1 LEGKTSSPLFVKK
14 EVILGLDIGLGSIKA
29 VQLKKH
35 GSKIILQGFAL
46 GQVPPSSIKEGVIS
60 DPKGLGE
67 SIRAI
72 LNEKKHGRVDAK
84 VVNIALPESKI
95 FTRLVTLP
103 RLSKKDLIQ
112 AIRYE
117 VDQSIPLSYN
127 DLFLDWRAIGEYH
140 DGKQELVDYLLAAA
154 PRVMVQSYLELL
166 KVLQFTPN
174 AFEVELESITRAMI
188 FSHSSHHHAGP
199 ILVVDIGTET
209 TDVTVFANQAL
220 RLTGSAP
227 VGGQQFTES
236 IAAVMEINKDKAE
249 ETKVKYGLGDTGLQL
264 RIKKS
269 IEPALETIVSEIK
282 RIIRFYE
289 DRDTRNTQIETIIL
303 SGGSSAL
310 IGLQDYLTTSV
321 GLPVEIANPWSGIDT
336 DALQPISR
344 ISSPIYTTAIG
355 LALGGFDVEY

>member
-1 LEGKTSSPLFVKK
+1 MGSPLFAKK
-14 EVILGLDIGLGSIKA
+14 QAIFGLDIGLGSIKS

-35 GSKIILQGFAL
+35 GSKVSLAGFAL
-46 GQVPPSSIKEGVIS
+46 GQVPEGSIKEGMIAAP
-60 DPKGLGE
+60 DKLAA
-67 SIRAI
+67 AI
-72 LNEKKHGRVDAK
+72 QKMLAEDKHGKIDAR
-84 VVNIALPESKI
+84 VVNIALPESRI

-103 RLSKKDLIQ
+103 RLKKKDLID

-117 VDQSIPLSYN
+117 MDQSIPIPFA
-127 DLFLDWRAIGEYH
+127 DLYVDWRVIGEYMEG
-140 DGKQELVDYLLAAA
+140 DEERVDILLAAA
-154 PRVMVQSYLELL
+154 PKVLVQSYLELL
-166 KVLQFTPN
+166 KKLQLTPN

-188 FSHSSHHHAGP
+188 FSHSSHHHVGP
-199 ILVVDIGTET
+199 ILVVDIGTQT
-209 TDVTVFANQAL
+209 TDVTVFAGKAL

-227 VGGQQFTES
+227 VGGENFTDS
-236 IAAVMEINKDKAE
+236 IAKELGIDKSKAE
-249 ETKVKYGLGDTGLQL
+249 ETKIKYGLGDGDLPL

-269 IEPALETIVSEIK
+269 ITPGLETIVSEIK

-289 DRDTRNTQIETIIL
+289 DRETQNSQIETIIL

-310 IGLQDYLTTSV
+310 TGLQDYLKETI

-344 ISSPIYTTAIG
+344 ISAPIYTTAIG